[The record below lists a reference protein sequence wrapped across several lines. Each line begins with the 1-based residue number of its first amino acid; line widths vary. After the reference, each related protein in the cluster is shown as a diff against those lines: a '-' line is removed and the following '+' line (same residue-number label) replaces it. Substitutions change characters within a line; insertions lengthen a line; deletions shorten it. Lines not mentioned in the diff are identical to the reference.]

1 MNSYSFDFFLTH
13 RGNFDNALEV
23 VAASLFSL
31 PFHFYTR
38 FVLNDKELFIEILL
52 FSLLWSPY
60 APPSD
65 HDFGFRPVSVSDYYY
80 Q

>member
-1 MNSYSFDFFLTH
+1 MDSYSFDFFLTH

-23 VAASLFSL
+23 VGAVLFSL
-31 PFHFYTR
+31 PFQFYTR
-38 FVLNDKELFIEILL
+38 FVPDDKEFFIEILL
-52 FSLLWSPY
+52 SSLLWFPY

-65 HDFGFRPVSVSDYYY
+65 IDFGFHPVSVSDYYY